1 MPITALPTPAPSTSD
16 PSTFDARADA
26 LFGALPTMIT
36 EANVLQADVNSK
48 QVIASAAAVAAAA
61 SELNAEAAAD
71 AAASSASAVK
81 WVSGTA
87 YVIGNVVWSPVNYRP
102 YRRKTNGAGTTDPSV
117 DTTNWAWIEVGYMMG
132 TDCTNLVEDLS
143 YLPPVTFTWNPGSLA
158 DGAGETSAAVPYPG
172 ATLGGVAVQAI
183 APYDLQGITCN
194 AYCAAANSCKVRLQ
208 NESGGTIDLASGTW
222 TLQARRI

>member
-1 MPITALPTPAPSTSD
+1 MAITALPDIPQRSD
-16 PSTFDARADA
+16 PATFSTKADA
-26 LFGALPTMIT
+26 FLGALPTFAT
-36 EANVLQADVNSK
+36 EANALQTDVNSK

-61 SELNAEAAAD
+61 SELNAKAAAD

-172 ATLGGVAVQAI
+172 ATLGGVSVQAI
-183 APYDLQGITCN
+183 APYDLQGVTCN
-194 AYCAAANSCKVRLQ
+194 AWVDAANSCKVRLK
-208 NESGGTIDLASGTW
+208 NETAGTIDLASGTW

>member
-1 MPITALPTPAPSTSD
+1 MAITPLPPAPSRAV
-16 PSTFDARADA
+16 PSTFSTLADA
-26 LFGALPTMIT
+26 FLAALSTFVT
-36 EANVLQADVNSK
+36 EANVLQTDVNSN

-172 ATLGGVAVQAI
+172 ATLGGVSVQAI

-194 AYCAAANSCKVRLQ
+194 AWVDAANSCKVRLQ
-208 NESGGTIDLASGTW
+208 NETAGTIDLASGTW

>member
-1 MPITALPTPAPSTSD
+1 MAITPLPPAPSRAV
-16 PSTFDARADA
+16 PSTFSTLADA
-26 LFGALPTMIT
+26 FLAALSTFVT
-36 EANVLQADVNSK
+36 EANVLQTDVNSK

-172 ATLGGVAVQAI
+172 ATLGGVSVQAI

-194 AYCAAANSCKVRLQ
+194 AWVDAANSCKVRLQ
-208 NESGGTIDLASGTW
+208 NETAGTIDLASGTW

>member
-26 LFGALPTMIT
+26 LFGALPTFVT
-36 EANVLQADVNSK
+36 EANALQTDVNSK
-48 QVIASAAAVAAAA
+48 QTLATAASVAAAA
-61 SELNAEAAAD
+61 SVSYGSAAL
-71 AAASSASAVK
+71 ASTNYK
-81 WVSGTA
+81 G
-87 YVIGNVVWSPVNYRP
+87 VWSSLTGAATVP
-102 YRRKTNGAGTTDPSV
+102 YCVSYPTNTFWMLTENIANITT
-117 DTTNWAWIEVGYMMG
+117 EVPGVSSKWLLIGPPASYN
-132 TDCTNLVEDLS
+132 CTNIIEDLS

-172 ATLGGVAVQAI
+172 ATLGGVSVQAI

-194 AYCAAANSCKVRLQ
+194 AWVDAANSCKVRLQ
-208 NESGGTIDLASGTW
+208 NETAGTIDLASGTW

>member
-1 MPITALPTPAPSTSD
+1 MAITPLPPAPSRAV
-16 PSTFDARADA
+16 PSTFSTLADA
-26 LFGALPTMIT
+26 FLAALSTFVT
-36 EANVLQADVNSK
+36 EANVLQTDVNSK

-81 WVSGTA
+81 WVSGTT

-158 DGAGETSAAVPYPG
+158 DGVGETSAAVPYPG
-172 ATLGGVAVQAI
+172 ATLGSVSVQAI

-194 AYCAAANSCKVRLQ
+194 AWVDAANSCKVRLQ
-208 NESGGTIDLASGTW
+208 NETAGTIDLASGTW

>member
-1 MPITALPTPAPSTSD
+1 MAITPLPPAPSRAV
-16 PSTFDARADA
+16 PSTFSTLADA
-26 LFGALPTMIT
+26 FLAALSTFVT
-36 EANVLQADVNSK
+36 EANVLQTDVNSK

-132 TDCTNLVEDLS
+132 TDCANLVEDLS

-172 ATLGGVAVQAI
+172 ATLGGVSVQAI
-183 APYDLQGITCN
+183 APYDLQGVTCN
-194 AYCAAANSCKVRLQ
+194 AWVDAANSCKVRLQ
-208 NESGGTIDLASGTW
+208 NETAGTIDLASGTW